1 MFLHVFC
8 PISWKI
14 YLPFTIRKCDF
25 LKGPTWLKCPYW
37 LKGMVILIKDLGH
50 EGSSHFW
57 FKHLTKVT
65 LLTMHV
71 TNQTFGQKN
80 QGSIKMTKA

>member
-8 PISWKI
+8 PISLKI

-25 LKGPTWLKCPYW
+25 LKGPTSLKCPYW
-37 LKGMVILIKDLGH
+37 QKGMVVLIRDLGH
-50 EGSSHFW
+50 EGLKS
-57 FKHLTKVT
+57 
-65 LLTMHV
+65 LLIQTFGYSDLFNHA
-71 TNQTFGQKN
+71 TNQTFGQKG